1 MVGGFIYIEYM
12 DSYAKYAGRRGTGLY
27 QSLDLA
33 SRAQI
38 RWDSSR
44 SGTRP
49 WPLDPDPTVLVLNKR
64 DLI

>member
-27 QSLDLA
+27 QPLDLE

-38 RWDSSR
+38 RWGVIPKWYAITTVDQKSSGR
-44 SGTRP
+44 
-49 WPLDPDPTVLVLNKR
+49 N
-64 DLI
+64 